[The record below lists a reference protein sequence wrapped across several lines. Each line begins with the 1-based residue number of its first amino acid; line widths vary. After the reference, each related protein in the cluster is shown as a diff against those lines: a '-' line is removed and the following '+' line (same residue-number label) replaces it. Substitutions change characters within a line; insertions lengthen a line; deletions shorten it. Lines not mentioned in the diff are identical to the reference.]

1 MARTYDALLRQPI
14 FFSVLG
20 GCVFVGIEL
29 LEGKS
34 TLVHVTLLV
43 IGITFGLVN
52 LAFGLLPWWLFEL
65 GVMRKREET
74 WPKILGLNVVYGLIL
89 GFGVGSLLDWLSPTL
104 AQCLLQIGRG
114 TVPTPITFCLPAVAI
129 CLANS
134 VALISIAA
142 FLKRIV
148 ERRGQ
153 DLKMIAEE
161 TSFEGADR
169 KLDEDREQNDVC

>member
-1 MARTYDALLRQPI
+1 MAGTCDALLRQPI

-20 GCVFVGIEL
+20 GCVFVGIGL

-52 LAFGLLPWWLFEL
+52 LVFGLLPWWPFEL

-74 WPKILGLNVVYGLIL
+74 WPKILGLNMVYSLIL
-89 GFGVGSLLDWLSPTL
+89 GFGVGSLLGWLGPTL

-114 TVPTPITFCLPAVAI
+114 TVPTPITSCLPAVAI
-129 CLANS
+129 CLANT

-153 DLKMIAEE
+153 SLKVIAEE
-161 TSFEGADR
+161 TPLEGADR
-169 KLDEDREQNDVC
+169 KRDEDGERNDVY